1 MAAFG
6 DKAQPSR
13 RATEAALQSLPA
25 NAILKCSERGRFVR
39 YKARTN
45 ESIVG
50 GNTMSDHLEGTS
62 IPGDWATVTLPPGLD
77 GTRRRVNLRS
87 SPNVLIFGDDLPA
100 TNAILRQYALSAQC
114 GGHEIWLL
122 NHRGLDQPN
131 SAGVDDSHF
140 TLVGDLDAAG
150 FALAKLYREA
160 ARRSALVAASLTQNW
175 DELAPALTPISVIIE
190 NALSICCDED
200 LILILDWLAVHGA
213 GVGIHFAINLPR
225 PGDNGVGLIDAI
237 FLAHFTTKV
246 RVLDDPTSTY
256 NPSEMKPVFG
266 RRGSEAATVANN
278 ASRTGNCNS
287 LAIYSKVGGPI
298 ATVKV
303 DASESIWRTCRADL
317 KSRIQDF

>member
-1 MAAFG
+1 MAAFSH
-6 DKAQPSR
+6 KAQPSR
-13 RATEAALQSLPA
+13 RAIDAALQSLPA
-25 NAILKCSERGRFVR
+25 NAILKCSDRGRFVR

-50 GNTMSDHLEGTS
+50 GNTMSDRLEGTS
-62 IPGDWATVTLPPGLD
+62 IPDDWATVTLPPGFD

-87 SPNVLIFGDDLPA
+87 SPNMLIFGDDLPA
-100 TNAILRQYALSAQC
+100 TSAILRQYALSAQC

-131 SAGVDDSHF
+131 LAGVENSHF

-150 FALAKLYREA
+150 FAL
-160 ARRSALVAASLTQNW
+160 VAASLTQNW
-175 DELAPALTPISVIIE
+175 DEVSPALTPISVIIE

-200 LILILDWLAVHGA
+200 LILILDWLAAHGA
-213 GVGIHFAINLPR
+213 DVGIHFAITLPTS
-225 PGDNGVGLIDAI
+225 GDNGVGLTDAG
-237 FLAHFTTKV
+237 FLARFTTKV

-256 NPSEMKPVFG
+256 CPSEMKPVFG

-278 ASRTGNCNS
+278 ASRATNRHS

-298 ATVKV
+298 AIVKV